1 MKNCLGGGAVGTV
14 DCEGQ
19 RWGKTV
25 LNGTALLVCS
35 LASPG
40 GLGESLLCS
49 LCVYVHQDACGK
61 WLSSMR
67 VWFIIMRSRSKSV
80 WPAFHLL
87 M

>member
-1 MKNCLGGGAVGTV
+1 MGI
-14 DCEGQ
+14 
-19 RWGKTV
+19 V
-25 LNGTALLVCS
+25 LNGNVLLVCS

-40 GLGESLLCS
+40 GFGESLLCF
-49 LCVYVHQDACGK
+49 LYVCVQQDACVK
-61 WLSSMR
+61 WLSSVR